1 MLQLFVATS
10 RFLRSPKLL
19 EGELPKVTYH
29 RQSRGIFTLKRNL
42 DKLSQLDAKERA
54 NCDSTDSRRS
64 SIRQPKTADVITR
77 SLCLLFNQSR
87 SSGTIPME
95 WKLANTVPVFK
106 KGDRQQVENYR
117 PISLLPIVSK
127 VLERCILNNIQTH
140 LYNHVGK
147 QQHGFLTG
155 KSCTINLIETLERI
169 GRLLDRGS
177 QTDVIYLDISKAY
190 DKVNHAQLLSKL
202 HISGF
207 GGKLYEW
214 FQSYLTGRLQRVTVL
229 GATSD
234 ALPVTSGVPQGSIL
248 GPALFLLYVNDLPN
262 MVSESETAMFADDTK
277 FYKEIRSTDDKI
289 ALQMGLNNIGSWCI
303 ESGLE
308 FNEKKSQ
315 HQSITR
321 KIKPLNTPYDMNGAM
336 LEKASHER
344 DLSVWVSTHLTWN
357 RQVLE
362 QCSRADKLFGFAKRN
377 TRYI

>member
-1 MLQLFVATS
+1 
-10 RFLRSPKLL
+10 
-19 EGELPKVTYH
+19 
-29 RQSRGIFTLKRNL
+29 
-42 DKLSQLDAKERA
+42 
-54 NCDSTDSRRS
+54 
-64 SIRQPKTADVITR
+64 
-77 SLCLLFNQSR
+77 
-87 SSGTIPME
+87 
-95 WKLANTVPVFK
+95 
-106 KGDRQQVENYR
+106 
-117 PISLLPIVSK
+117 
-127 VLERCILNNIQTH
+127 
-140 LYNHVGK
+140 
-147 QQHGFLTG
+147 
-155 KSCTINLIETLERI
+155 
-169 GRLLDRGS
+169 
-177 QTDVIYLDISKAY
+177 
-190 DKVNHAQLLSKL
+190 
-202 HISGF
+202 
-207 GGKLYEW
+207 
-214 FQSYLTGRLQRVTVL
+214 
-229 GATSD
+229 
-234 ALPVTSGVPQGSIL
+234 
-248 GPALFLLYVNDLPN
+248 